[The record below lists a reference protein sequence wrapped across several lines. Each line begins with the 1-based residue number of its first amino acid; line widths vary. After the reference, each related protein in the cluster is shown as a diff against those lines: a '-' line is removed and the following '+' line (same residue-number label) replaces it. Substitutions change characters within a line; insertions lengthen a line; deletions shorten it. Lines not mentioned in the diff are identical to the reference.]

1 VVHGARF
8 HADAFGVVL
17 WVVASAVTL
26 VVGVLAARWLVGLG
40 RNIDALLAL
49 ALIELLI
56 SPISWSHHWSWV
68 VIVPVVLV
76 ERWGKDRALTSA
88 LGAVLVIAIAEP
100 YWWSVHGWLGDL
112 LGNSLTLAGATL
124 LVVLALGAR
133 REARSMVGPDTLAAR

>member
-1 VVHGARF
+1 
-8 HADAFGVVL
+8 
-17 WVVASAVTL
+17 
-26 VVGVLAARWLVGLG
+26 
-40 RNIDALLAL
+40 
-49 ALIELLI
+49 
-56 SPISWSHHWSWV
+56 V

-133 REARSMVGPDTLAAR
+133 REVRSMAGPDTLAAR